1 MPSNGFAAELAE
13 VVKRRSSIRSYLPE
27 PIPPAEILEI
37 LALVGRAP
45 SAWNLQP
52 WRFVAVVEPESKLAL
67 QKVAFN
73 QPQVGAAP
81 ATLVL
86 YGDMV
91 DALAR
96 IEEALP
102 PDAPT
107 TVRDKI
113 RSQIMGYF
121 KTLPPSERDAWGRC
135 QTYIALGYLLVLLES
150 RGYGSS
156 PMLGFDPGGVKR
168 LFDLPDHA
176 EVAALIAF
184 GQPAEPGRTSKR
196 SPVVS
201 LVRFA

>member
-1 MPSNGFAAELAE
+1 MPSDGFAAELAA
-13 VVKRRSSIRSYLPE
+13 VINRRCSIRSYLPE
-27 PIPPAEILEI
+27 PILPAEILDI
-37 LALVGRAP
+37 LTLVGRAP

-73 QPQVGAAP
+73 QSQVGAAP
-81 ATLVL
+81 AVFVL

-91 DALAR
+91 DALSR

-102 PDAPT
+102 PDAAM

-113 RSQIMGYF
+113 RAQILGYF
-121 KTLPPSERDAWGRC
+121 QTLSPTERDAWGRC
-135 QTYIALGYLLVLLES
+135 QTYIALGFLLLLLES

-184 GQPAEPGRTSKR
+184 GRPAELGRTSKR
-196 SPVVS
+196 SPVES